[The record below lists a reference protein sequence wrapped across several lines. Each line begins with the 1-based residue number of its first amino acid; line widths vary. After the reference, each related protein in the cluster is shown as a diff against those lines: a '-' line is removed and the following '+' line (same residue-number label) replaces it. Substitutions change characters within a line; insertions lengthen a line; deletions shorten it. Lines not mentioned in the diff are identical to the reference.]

1 MLRMLD
7 LFSGIGGFSY
17 AGEKLVGG
25 YETVAFCEYDK
36 HAQKVLRKHWPD
48 TEIIDDVRELAN
60 DADRFRGLVD
70 IVVGGYPCQPFSL
83 AGVRR
88 GDKDDRHLWPEMLR
102 IIQAV
107 RPTWVIGENVAGHI
121 SMGLDE
127 VLSDLEA
134 EGYQARCFVIPAVA
148 ADAHHRRDRCWIIAH
163 TDSEGEPVSALN
175 EQRVERAVMGYSEL
189 NGSPAAEVRGE
200 PQEDGGRPS
209 EGQGVAEQP
218 KGAGRPRDGQEVARG
233 AGAEDV
239 ADAGGRRHRV
249 EKKEIFAGR
258 NTLIIGGADARAEDV
273 GDADSS
279 NRAGVFSGEP
289 KQKKR
294 GSGFAAGCEDVSN
307 ADSKRLQGVGQKRD
321 DEGSAG
327 LCGGEARW
335 EKSFWEPEPAVGRVA
350 NGVSGRVHRLRQLGN
365 SIVPQVA
372 ARILWAIKEAHNG

>member
-36 HAQKVLRKHWPD
+36 HCQKVLRKHWPD

-121 SMGLDE
+121 SMGLDT
-127 VLSDLEA
+127 VLSDLENS
-134 EGYQARCFVIPAVA
+134 GYQARCFVIPAVA
-148 ADAHHRRDRCWIIAH
+148 ADAYHRRDRCW
-163 TDSEGEPVSALN
+163 V
-175 EQRVERAVMGYSEL
+175 VGYSER
-189 NGSPAAEVRGE
+189 NGSSAAKVRGQ
-200 PQEDGGRPS
+200 PQEDGRRPP
-209 EGQGVAEQP
+209 EGQGIAKQSA
-218 KGAGRPRDGQEVARG
+218 GTGRPRDGQEVARG
-233 AGAEDV
+233 SGTTDVAYARCQQQGDEVSRSGGQSINGAAPGQRTEARDRLADCDKNV
-239 ADAGGRRHRV
+239 ADADCVGSKNQQRHQTKRQV
-249 EKKEIFAGR
+249 EQSYG
-258 NTLIIGGADARAEDV
+258 T
-273 GDADSS
+273 
-279 NRAGVFSGEP
+279 
-289 KQKKR
+289 
-294 GSGFAAGCEDVSN
+294 
-307 ADSKRLQGVGQKRD
+307 
-321 DEGSAG
+321 
-327 LCGGEARW
+327 RW
-335 EKSFWEPEPAVGRVA
+335 WEPEPSVGRVA
-350 NGVSGRVHRLRQLGN
+350 DGIPGRVHRLKQLGN

-372 ARILWAIKEAHNG
+372 ARILWAIKEAHDA

>member
-36 HAQKVLRKHWPD
+36 HCQKVLRKHWPD

-60 DADRFRGLVD
+60 DAERFRGSVD
-70 IVVGGYPCQPFSL
+70 IICGGYPCQPFSA
-83 AGVRR
+83 AGKRR

-148 ADAHHRRDRCWIIAH
+148 ADARHRRDRCW
-163 TDSEGEPVSALN
+163 V
-175 EQRVERAVMGYSEL
+175 VGYSEL
-189 NGSPAAEVRGE
+189 NGSSAAEVGGE
-200 PQEDGGRPS
+200 PQEDGGGS
-209 EGQGVAEQP
+209 SKGQGVAKQSAR
-218 KGAGRPRDGQEVARG
+218 AGRPRDGQEVARG
-233 AGAEDV
+233 SGVKNV
-239 ADAGGRRHRV
+239 A
-249 EKKEIFAGR
+249 
-258 NTLIIGGADARAEDV
+258 N
-273 GDADSS
+273 
-279 NRAGVFSGEP
+279 
-289 KQKKR
+289 
-294 GSGFAAGCEDVSN
+294 AGCKPKRCAVTGFDNQPINSQTPQQR
-307 ADSKRLQGVGQKRD
+307 SKTRD
-321 DEGSAG
+321 RFAN
-327 LCGGEARW
+327 GGW
-335 EKSFWEPEPAVGRVA
+335 WEPEPAVGRVV
-350 NGVSGRVHRLRQLGN
+350 NGIPGRVHRLKQLGN

>member
-60 DADRFRGLVD
+60 DAERFRGSVD
-70 IVVGGYPCQPFSL
+70 IICGGYPCQPFSL

-107 RPTWVIGENVAGHI
+107 RPTWVCGENVAGHI

-148 ADAHHRRDRCWIIAH
+148 ADAYHRRDRCWI
-163 TDSEGEPVSALN
+163 V
-175 EQRVERAVMGYSEL
+175 GYSEL
-189 NGSPAAEVRGE
+189 NGSSAAAVRGG
-200 PQEDGGRPS
+200 PQEDGGRS
-209 EGQGVAEQP
+209 SKGQGVAEQSAR
-218 KGAGRPRDGQEVARG
+218 AGRPRDGQKVATG
-233 AGAEDV
+233 ARTETMGDANESDSKGVNSRKPEPSEQGGRQGLASGREDV
-239 ADAGGRRHRV
+239 
-249 EKKEIFAGR
+249 
-258 NTLIIGGADARAEDV
+258 
-273 GDADSS
+273 
-279 NRAGVFSGEP
+279 P
-289 KQKKR
+289 
-294 GSGFAAGCEDVSN
+294 N
-307 ADSKRLQGVGQKRD
+307 ADSQRLQGVGQKRD
-321 DEGSAG
+321 NEGSAG

-350 NGVSGRVHRLRQLGN
+350 NGIPGRVHRLRQLGN

>member
-1 MLRMLD
+1 MIRMLD

-148 ADAHHRRDRCWIIAH
+148 ADARHRRDRCWIIAYA
-163 TDSEGEPVSALN
+163 DREGQPDGSIN
-175 EQRVERAVMGYSEL
+175 EQRLERAIMGNAQHDGSSAAAVRRGTKKTSDNIEEGTSEA
-189 NGSPAAEVRGE
+189 SQSAR
-200 PQEDGGRPS
+200 
-209 EGQGVAEQP
+209 
-218 KGAGRPRDGQEVARG
+218 AGRPRDGQEVARG
-233 AGAEDV
+233 AGAE
-239 ADAGGRRHRV
+239 A
-249 EKKEIFAGR
+249 
-258 NTLIIGGADARAEDV
+258 V
-273 GDADSS
+273 GNADSS
-279 NRAGVFSGEP
+279 SLARVYSGEP

-294 GSGFAAGCEDVSN
+294 GSGFEAGREDVPN
-307 ADSKRLQGVGQKRD
+307 ASGEGLQGDVGQGQARAQGQS
-321 DEGSAG
+321 EGYFTQ
-327 LCGGEARW
+327 CRW
-335 EKSFWEPEPAVGRVA
+335 WEPEPAICRVVD
-350 NGVSGRVHRLRQLGN
+350 GVPGRVHRLRQLGN

>member
-102 IIQAV
+102 IIQSV

-121 SMGLDE
+121 TLGLDT
-127 VLSDLEA
+127 VLSDLQSA
-134 EGYQARCFVIPAVA
+134 SYQARTFVLPAVA
-148 ADAHHRRDRCWIIAH
+148 ADAPHRRDRVWIVAH
-163 TDSEGEPVSALN
+163 ADSQGQSDGPINEKRMERSALGN
-175 EQRVERAVMGYSEL
+175 AEH
-189 NGSPAAEVRGE
+189 NGSFAVRYIGRIQGE
-200 PQEDGGRPS
+200 FDRQTQKIEQF
-209 EGQGVAEQP
+209 EGSSSGTS
-218 KGAGRPRDGQEVARG
+218 
-233 AGAEDV
+233 
-239 ADAGGRRHRV
+239 
-249 EKKEIFAGR
+249 
-258 NTLIIGGADARAEDV
+258 TLGNP
-273 GDADSS
+273 DSS
-279 NRAGVFSGEP
+279 QCEGVDSRKTKPP
-289 KQKKR
+289 KIKQ
-294 GSGFAAGCEDVSN
+294 GLATGCQDVSN
-307 ADSKRLQGVGQKRD
+307 TDSQRLQRQPKPKGSRQKGRQQAG
-321 DEGSAG
+321 DEGLPWG
-327 LCGGEARW
+327 
-335 EKSFWEPEPAVGRVA
+335 KSKFWQPEPSVGRVA
-350 NGVSGRVHRLRQLGN
+350 DGVSGRVHRIRQLGN

>member
-36 HAQKVLRKHWPD
+36 HEQKVLRKHWPD

-148 ADAHHRRDRCWIIAH
+148 ADARHRRDRCW
-163 TDSEGEPVSALN
+163 V
-175 EQRVERAVMGYSEL
+175 VGYSEL
-189 NGSPAAEVRGE
+189 NGSSAAEVGGE
-200 PQEDGGRPS
+200 PQEDGGGS
-209 EGQGVAEQP
+209 SKGQGVAKQSAR
-218 KGAGRPRDGQEVARG
+218 AGRPRDGQEVARG
-233 AGAEDV
+233 
-239 ADAGGRRHRV
+239 
-249 EKKEIFAGR
+249 
-258 NTLIIGGADARAEDV
+258 
-273 GDADSS
+273 
-279 NRAGVFSGEP
+279 
-289 KQKKR
+289 
-294 GSGFAAGCEDVSN
+294 
-307 ADSKRLQGVGQKRD
+307 RLT
-321 DEGSAG
+321 
-327 LCGGEARW
+327 
-335 EKSFWEPEPAVGRVA
+335 
-350 NGVSGRVHRLRQLGN
+350 
-365 SIVPQVA
+365 
-372 ARILWAIKEAHNG
+372 RILYSRLCATCSTQSPR

>member
-60 DADRFRGLVD
+60 DADRFRGMVD

-107 RPTWVIGENVAGHI
+107 RPTWVCGENVAGHI
-121 SMGLDE
+121 SMGLDT

-148 ADAHHRRDRCWIIAH
+148 ADAPHRRDRCWIVAH
-163 TDSEGEPVSALN
+163 ANSKGEPDGTKH
-175 EQRVERAVMGYSEL
+175 EQRLARARDVGHAISS
-189 NGSPAAEVRGE
+189 GQRG
-200 PQEDGGRPS
+200 DDRRG
-209 EGQGVAEQP
+209 AEQEP
-218 KGAGRPRDGQEVARG
+218 SGRC
-233 AGAEDV
+233 EDV
-239 ADAGGRRHRV
+239 ADADCVRGEDEQGHQANRQVKQPDRSSN
-249 EKKEIFAGR
+249 GS
-258 NTLIIGGADARAEDV
+258 AEDV
-273 GDADSS
+273 A
-279 NRAGVFSGEP
+279 
-289 KQKKR
+289 
-294 GSGFAAGCEDVSN
+294 N
-307 ADSKRLQGVGQKRD
+307 ADGAHPQRGWVSSGIHAQHTDTDRRSDRG
-321 DEGSAG
+321 
-327 LCGGEARW
+327 RW
-335 EKSFWEPEPAVGRVA
+335 QATQFWQPEPGVGRVA
-350 NGVSGRVHRLRQLGN
+350 NGVPGRVHRLKQLGN

-372 ARILWAIKEAHNG
+372 ARILWAIREAHDQTTV

>member
-60 DADRFRGLVD
+60 DAERFRGSVD
-70 IVVGGYPCQPFSL
+70 IICGGYPCQPFSL

-107 RPTWVIGENVAGHI
+107 RPRWIIGENVAGHI

-134 EGYQARCFVIPAVA
+134 EGYQARTFVIPAVA
-148 ADAHHRRDRCWIIAH
+148 ADAYHRRDRCWI
-163 TDSEGEPVSALN
+163 V
-175 EQRVERAVMGYSEL
+175 GYSEL
-189 NGSPAAEVRGE
+189 NGSSAAAVRGE
-200 PQEDGGRPS
+200 PQEDGGRSS
-209 EGQGVAEQP
+209 EGQGVAKQSAR
-218 KGAGRPRDGQEVARG
+218 AGRPRDGQEVAGG
-233 AGAEDV
+233 AGAETVGD
-239 ADAGGRRHRV
+239 
-249 EKKEIFAGR
+249 
-258 NTLIIGGADARAEDV
+258 AEDV
-273 GDADSS
+273 RRNIRQDAERKRSEDQQDKSQFS
-279 NRAGVFSGEP
+279 VWGEPSGSDKDVSDASGE
-289 KQKKR
+289 
-294 GSGFAAGCEDVSN
+294 G
-307 ADSKRLQGVGQKRD
+307 LQGDVGQ
-321 DEGSAG
+321 GQ
-327 LCGGEARW
+327 ARAQGQSQGYPAQCRW
-335 EKSFWEPEPAVGRVA
+335 WEPEPAVGRVA
-350 NGVSGRVHRLRQLGN
+350 NGIPGRVHRLRQLGN

-372 ARILWAIKEAHNG
+372 ARILWAIKEAHNEQT

>member
-70 IVVGGYPCQPFSL
+70 IICGGYPCQPVSL

-88 GDKDDRHLWPEMLR
+88 GDKDDRWLWPEMLR

-107 RPTWVIGENVAGHI
+107 RPTWVIGENVVGHI
-121 SMGLDE
+121 TMGLDT

-148 ADAHHRRDRCWIIAH
+148 ADARHRRDRCWI
-163 TDSEGEPVSALN
+163 
-175 EQRVERAVMGYSEL
+175 
-189 NGSPAAEVRGE
+189 
-200 PQEDGGRPS
+200 
-209 EGQGVAEQP
+209 VA
-218 KGAGRPRDGQEVARG
+218 
-233 AGAEDV
+233 
-239 ADAGGRRHRV
+239 
-249 EKKEIFAGR
+249 
-258 NTLIIGGADARAEDV
+258 
-273 GDADSS
+273 
-279 NRAGVFSGEP
+279 
-289 KQKKR
+289 
-294 GSGFAAGCEDVSN
+294 N
-307 ADSKRLQGVGQKRD
+307 ADSQRLSRRTKEQISGIGKVQGQFIRSCQDIRNV
-321 DEGSAG
+321 
-327 LCGGEARW
+327 W
-335 EKSFWEPEPAVGRVA
+335 PVEPSVGRVA
-350 NGVSGRVHRLRQLGN
+350 NGVPGRVHRLKQLGN

-372 ARILWAIKEAHNG
+372 ARILWAIKEAHDA

>member
-60 DADRFRGLVD
+60 DAERFRGSVD
-70 IVVGGYPCQPFSL
+70 LICGGYPCQPFSV

-134 EGYQARCFVIPAVA
+134 AGYQARCFVIPAVG
-148 ADAHHRRDRCWIIAH
+148 ADAPHKRDRCWTVAH
-163 TDSEGEPVSALN
+163 ADSEGEPDGTKH
-175 EQRVERAVMGYSEL
+175 EQWL
-189 NGSPAAEVRGE
+189 AEAK
-200 PQEDGGRPS
+200 DGGDF
-209 EGQGVAEQP
+209 
-218 KGAGRPRDGQEVARG
+218 GR
-233 AGAEDV
+233 
-239 ADAGGRRHRV
+239 
-249 EKKEIFAGR
+249 
-258 NTLIIGGADARAEDV
+258 
-273 GDADSS
+273 
-279 NRAGVFSGEP
+279 
-289 KQKKR
+289 
-294 GSGFAAGCEDVSN
+294 C
-307 ADSKRLQGVGQKRD
+307 
-321 DEGSAG
+321 
-327 LCGGEARW
+327 RW
-335 EKSFWEPEPAVGRVA
+335 KPEPELGRVA
-350 NGVSGRVHRLRQLGN
+350 NGIPNRVYRLRQLGN
-365 SIVPQVA
+365 SITPQVA
-372 ARILWAIKEAHNG
+372 ARILYAIKEAHEQT

>member
-1 MLRMLD
+1 MLD

-70 IVVGGYPCQPFSL
+70 IVVGGYPCQPFSA
-83 AGVRR
+83 AGKRR

-134 EGYQARCFVIPAVA
+134 EGYQVRCFVIPAVA

-163 TDSEGEPVSALN
+163 ADSEGQPDGSIN
-175 EQRVERAVMGYSEL
+175 EQRLERAIVGNAKHDGSSAVRDIGRVQREPDRKTQEIEQSEGSSSGAEAMGNAKDIRRDIWQDTERE
-189 NGSPAAEVRGE
+189 GSKDQQDKSQSSVWGE
-200 PQEDGGRPS
+200 PIGSDKDVPNASGEGLQGDV
-209 EGQGVAEQP
+209 GQGQAGTQGQP
-218 KGAGRPRDGQEVARG
+218 
-233 AGAEDV
+233 
-239 ADAGGRRHRV
+239 
-249 EKKEIFAGR
+249 
-258 NTLIIGGADARAEDV
+258 
-273 GDADSS
+273 
-279 NRAGVFSGEP
+279 
-289 KQKKR
+289 
-294 GSGFAAGCEDVSN
+294 
-307 ADSKRLQGVGQKRD
+307 QGYPAQ
-321 DEGSAG
+321 
-327 LCGGEARW
+327 CRW
-335 EKSFWEPEPAVGRVA
+335 WEPEPAVGRVV
-350 NGVSGRVHRLRQLGN
+350 NGIPGRVHRLKQLGN

>member
-25 YETVAFCEYDK
+25 YETIAFCEYDK

-121 SMGLDE
+121 SMGLDT
-127 VLSDLEA
+127 VLSDLETA
-134 EGYQARCFVIPAVA
+134 GYSARCFVIPAVA
-148 ADAHHRRDRCWIIAH
+148 ADAYHRRDRCWIIAH
-163 TDSEGEPVSALN
+163 ADRKGEPDGTVN
-175 EQRVERAVMGYSEL
+175 EQRLERAVMG
-189 NGSPAAEVRGE
+189 NAKRDGSSASEVRGK
-200 PQEDGGRPS
+200 PQEDGGRSPQ
-209 EGQGVAEQP
+209 GQVDAEQS
-218 KGAGRPRDGQEVARG
+218 KGTGRPRDGQEVARG
-233 AGAEDV
+233 SKTQLV
-239 ADAGGRRHRV
+239 A
-249 EKKEIFAGR
+249 
-258 NTLIIGGADARAEDV
+258 NTSGSGCE
-273 GDADSS
+273 
-279 NRAGVFSGEP
+279 GEP
-289 KQKKR
+289 RRQSRLEPTNRNLAKR
-294 GSGFAAGCEDVSN
+294 
-307 ADSKRLQGVGQKRD
+307 R
-321 DEGSAG
+321 
-327 LCGGEARW
+327 
-335 EKSFWEPEPAVGRVA
+335 FWEPEPAVGRVV
-350 NGVSGRVHRLRQLGN
+350 NGLSGRVHRIKQLGN

-372 ARILWAIKEAHNG
+372 ARILWAIKEARDA

>member
-70 IVVGGYPCQPFSL
+70 IVVGGYPCQPFSA
-83 AGVRR
+83 AGKRR

-107 RPTWVIGENVAGHI
+107 RPTWVCGENVAGHI

-134 EGYQARCFVIPAVA
+134 EGYQARCFVIPAVS
-148 ADAHHRRDRCWIIAH
+148 ADAYHRRDRCWI
-163 TDSEGEPVSALN
+163 V
-175 EQRVERAVMGYSEL
+175 GYSEL
-189 NGSPAAEVRGE
+189 NGSSAAAVRGE
-200 PQEDGGRPS
+200 PQEDGGRS
-209 EGQGVAEQP
+209 SKGQGIAEQSAR
-218 KGAGRPRDGQEVARG
+218 AGRPRDGQEVAGGSG
-233 AGAEDV
+233 AEAVGNAEDV
-239 ADAGGRRHRV
+239 RRDIRQDTEREGSKDQQDKSQSGVRGKSVGSDKDVPDA
-249 EKKEIFAGR
+249 
-258 NTLIIGGADARAEDV
+258 
-273 GDADSS
+273 
-279 NRAGVFSGEP
+279 SGE
-289 KQKKR
+289 
-294 GSGFAAGCEDVSN
+294 G
-307 ADSKRLQGVGQKRD
+307 LQGDVGQKRD

-327 LCGGEARW
+327 LRGGEARW
-335 EKSFWEPEPAVGRVA
+335 EKSFWEPEPGVGRVA
-350 NGVSGRVHRLRQLGN
+350 NGVSGRVHRLKQLGN

>member
-60 DADRFRGLVD
+60 DAERFRGSVD
-70 IVVGGYPCQPFSL
+70 IICGGYPCQPFSL

-102 IIQAV
+102 VIQAV

-134 EGYQARCFVIPAVA
+134 EGYQARCFVIPAVG
-148 ADAHHRRDRCWIIAH
+148 ADAYHRRDRCWI
-163 TDSEGEPVSALN
+163 
-175 EQRVERAVMGYSEL
+175 
-189 NGSPAAEVRGE
+189 
-200 PQEDGGRPS
+200 
-209 EGQGVAEQP
+209 
-218 KGAGRPRDGQEVARG
+218 
-233 AGAEDV
+233 
-239 ADAGGRRHRV
+239 
-249 EKKEIFAGR
+249 
-258 NTLIIGGADARAEDV
+258 V
-273 GDADSS
+273 GNADSS

-294 GSGFAAGCEDVSN
+294 GSGFASGCEDVSN
-307 ADSKRLQGVGQKRD
+307 ADSQRLQGVGQKRD

-327 LCGGEARW
+327 LRSGEARW
-335 EKSFWEPEPAVGRVA
+335 QKSFWEPEPAVGRVA
-350 NGVSGRVHRLRQLGN
+350 NGIPGRVHRLKQLGN

>member
-148 ADAHHRRDRCWIIAH
+148 ADAYHRRDRCWI
-163 TDSEGEPVSALN
+163 V
-175 EQRVERAVMGYSEL
+175 GYAKRD
-189 NGSPAAEVRGE
+189 GSPAAAVRGE
-200 PQEDGGRPS
+200 PQEDGGRS
-209 EGQGVAEQP
+209 SKGQGVAEQP
-218 KGAGRPRDGQEVARG
+218 AGTGRPRDGQEVAGG
-233 AGAEDV
+233 AGAEAMGTAEREQRGTAEARRLDLDRPV
-239 ADAGGRRHRV
+239 LDRSQGREETDATEG
-249 EKKEIFAGR
+249 
-258 NTLIIGGADARAEDV
+258 
-273 GDADSS
+273 SS
-279 NRAGVFSGEP
+279 A
-289 KQKKR
+289 
-294 GSGFAAGCEDVSN
+294 DVSN
-307 ADSKRLQGVGQKRD
+307 ASGEGLQGDVGQGQAGAQGQS
-321 DEGSAG
+321 EGYPAQ
-327 LCGGEARW
+327 CRW
-335 EKSFWEPEPAVGRVA
+335 WQPEPSVGRVA

>member
-1 MLRMLD
+1 MNVLD

-36 HAQKVLRKHWPD
+36 HCQKVLRKHWPD

-127 VLSDLEA
+127 VLSDLET

-148 ADAHHRRDRCWIIAH
+148 ADAYHRRDRCWI
-163 TDSEGEPVSALN
+163 V
-175 EQRVERAVMGYSEL
+175 GYAKRD
-189 NGSPAAEVRGE
+189 GSSAAEVRGK
-200 PQEDGGRPS
+200 PQEDGERSPQ
-209 EGQGVAEQP
+209 GQGVAEQSE
-218 KGAGRPRDGQEVARG
+218 GTGRPRDGQKMARG
-233 AGAEDV
+233 ARASALGDTERQQWGAAEARRLDV
-239 ADAGGRRHRV
+239 DGSVLDRSQGR
-249 EKKEIFAGR
+249 EETDKTE
-258 NTLIIGGADARAEDV
+258 
-273 GDADSS
+273 
-279 NRAGVFSGEP
+279 
-289 KQKKR
+289 
-294 GSGFAAGCEDVSN
+294 GSGADVSN
-307 ADSKRLQGVGQKRD
+307 ADSPRLQRQSEPKGSGQTGRQPFG
-321 DEGSAG
+321 DEGLPWG
-327 LCGGEARW
+327 KG
-335 EKSFWEPEPAVGRVA
+335 KFWEPEPSVGRVA

-372 ARILWAIKEAHNG
+372 ARILWAIKEAHDAKV

>member
-60 DADRFRGLVD
+60 DAERFRGSVD
-70 IVVGGYPCQPFSL
+70 IICGGYPCQPFSL

-121 SMGLDE
+121 TMGLDT

-134 EGYQARCFVIPAVA
+134 EGYQVRCFVIPAVG
-148 ADAHHRRDRCWIIAH
+148 ADAYHRRDRCWI
-163 TDSEGEPVSALN
+163 V
-175 EQRVERAVMGYSEL
+175 GYAKRD
-189 NGSPAAEVRGE
+189 GSSAAEVRGK
-200 PQEDGGRPS
+200 PQEDGGGSPQ
-209 EGQGVAEQP
+209 GQGVTKQSE
-218 KGAGRPRDGQEVARG
+218 GTGRPRDGQKMARG
-233 AGAEDV
+233 
-239 ADAGGRRHRV
+239 
-249 EKKEIFAGR
+249 
-258 NTLIIGGADARAEDV
+258 ARAEDV
-273 GDADSS
+273 G
-279 NRAGVFSGEP
+279 
-289 KQKKR
+289 
-294 GSGFAAGCEDVSN
+294 N
-307 ADSKRLQGVGQKRD
+307 ADSGTKAKQGAGLGGERFDGAPPREWAKEGHRATDASENVPNASGEGLQGDVGQGQAGAQGQS
-321 DEGSAG
+321 EGYPAQ
-327 LCGGEARW
+327 CRW
-335 EKSFWEPEPAVGRVA
+335 WQPEPSVGRVA
-350 NGVSGRVHRLRQLGN
+350 NGVPGRVHRLKQLGN

>member
-1 MLRMLD
+1 MLD

-36 HAQKVLRKHWPD
+36 HAQKVLRKHWPE

-134 EGYQARCFVIPAVA
+134 EGYQTRCFVIPAVA
-148 ADAHHRRDRCWIIAH
+148 ADAYHRRDRCWIVAH
-163 TDSEGEPVSALN
+163 ANSYGERNGTIN
-175 EQRVERAVMGYSEL
+175 E
-189 NGSPAAEVRGE
+189 
-200 PQEDGGRPS
+200 
-209 EGQGVAEQP
+209 
-218 KGAGRPRDGQEVARG
+218 
-233 AGAEDV
+233 
-239 ADAGGRRHRV
+239 
-249 EKKEIFAGR
+249 
-258 NTLIIGGADARAEDV
+258 
-273 GDADSS
+273 
-279 NRAGVFSGEP
+279 
-289 KQKKR
+289 KR
-294 GSGFAAGCEDVSN
+294 MVSN
-307 ADSKRLQGVGQKRD
+307 ADSAHSQRGGVPIGIQPQHPKSD
-321 DEGSAG
+321 GSRNTG
-327 LCGGEARW
+327 RW
-335 EKSFWEPEPAVGRVA
+335 QAPQFWEPEPAVGRVA
-350 NGVSGRVHRLRQLGN
+350 YGIPGRVYRVRQLGN

-372 ARILWAIKEAHNG
+372 ARILWAIKEAHDA

>member
-70 IVVGGYPCQPFSL
+70 IVVGGFPCQPFSL

-121 SMGLDE
+121 SMGLDT
-127 VLSDLEA
+127 VLSDLENQ
-134 EGYQARCFVIPAVA
+134 GYQARCFVIPAVA
-148 ADAHHRRDRCWIIAH
+148 ADAHHRRDRCWVIAH
-163 TDSEGEPVSALN
+163 TDSEGEPVSALD
-175 EQRVERAVMGYSEL
+175 EQRLE
-189 NGSPAAEVRGE
+189 
-200 PQEDGGRPS
+200 
-209 EGQGVAEQP
+209 
-218 KGAGRPRDGQEVARG
+218 
-233 AGAEDV
+233 
-239 ADAGGRRHRV
+239 
-249 EKKEIFAGR
+249 
-258 NTLIIGGADARAEDV
+258 RAEDV
-273 GDADSS
+273 GNAENIRRGVRQDTEREGSKDQQDKPQSGIRGKSS
-279 NRAGVFSGEP
+279 RP
-289 KQKKR
+289 DK
-294 GSGFAAGCEDVSN
+294 DVPN
-307 ADSKRLQGVGQKRD
+307 ADSQRLQRQPEPKGSGEKGRQQISN
-321 DEGSAG
+321 EGLPWGAG
-327 LCGGEARW
+327 KL
-335 EKSFWEPEPAVGRVA
+335 WEPEPAVGRVA
-350 NGVSGRVHRLRQLGN
+350 NGIPGRVHRLKQLGN

-372 ARILWAIKEAHNG
+372 ARILYAIKEAHNG